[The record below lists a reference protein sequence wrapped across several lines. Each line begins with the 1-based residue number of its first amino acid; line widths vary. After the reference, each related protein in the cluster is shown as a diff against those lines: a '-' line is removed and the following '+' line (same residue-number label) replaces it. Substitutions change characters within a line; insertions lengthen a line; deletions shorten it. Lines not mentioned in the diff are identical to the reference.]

1 MNKLTHLL
9 YLSVI
14 AFLAIALWQQATTPM
29 PADSLT
35 SANTENMKVPNRA
48 DIQAPAAQP
57 IPSAESGETVSGE
70 TQSATLT
77 SADNEANENA
87 ESNVNNS
94 AEIDETLEQ
103 LRGKL
108 STEQLDDLIRRH
120 LLVDGLE
127 ERMQS
132 EAIDQD
138 WAYFM
143 QESITHVYEDNE
155 QLQTAV
161 LNSIECR
168 TTICVVEFSGLD
180 TPMDYMSNFHAAMV
194 QSSWFSTDYRTA
206 MISNPGDN
214 THRIQIFRP

>member
-1 MNKLTHLL
+1 MT
-9 YLSVI
+9 
-14 AFLAIALWQQATTPM
+14 
-29 PADSLT
+29 
-35 SANTENMKVPNRA
+35 VPDRA
-48 DIQAPAAQP
+48 DFQAPAAQP
-57 IPSAESGETVSGE
+57 IPSAGSGE
-70 TQSATLT
+70 TQSVTLT
-77 SADNEANENA
+77 SAEDEADKNP
-87 ESNVNNS
+87 ESNVNSS
-94 AEIDETLEQ
+94 AEIDETLER